1 MSKTI
6 YNEFGQRINYR
17 KICQEY
23 YGYTDE
29 EMTGMDVHHIDG
41 NRQNNDPANLQ
52 LLTPEEHAAIHEH
65 EFVMWSRKG
74 SKIGNLAFIKRM
86 KEKGP
91 TAKEIAEYNR
101 RREVFKT
108 NPLHT
113 KPVIGDGV
121 FYKTHKEA
129 AEATGLTRQTI
140 RNRIKNPRYDW
151 HYADN

>member
-74 SKIGNLAFIKRM
+74 SKMGNLAFIKIKCNKCIIIFYFM
-86 KEKGP
+86 VHIIG
-91 TAKEIAEYNR
+91 
-101 RREVFKT
+101 
-108 NPLHT
+108 T
-113 KPVIGDGV
+113 KP
-121 FYKTHKEA
+121 E
-129 AEATGLTRQTI
+129 
-140 RNRIKNPRYDW
+140 
-151 HYADN
+151 

>member
-1 MSKTI
+1 MSKDI
-6 YNEFGQRINYR
+6 YDEFGRKVNYR

-29 EMTGMDVHHIDG
+29 EMSGMDVHHIDG
-41 NRQNNDPANLQ
+41 NRQNNDPTNLQ
-52 LLTPEEHAAIHEH
+52 LLTPEEHAKIHKD
-65 EFVMWSRKG
+65 EFVLWARKG
-74 SKIGNLAFIKRM
+74 SKLGNAAFKKRM

-91 TAKEIAEYNR
+91 TAKELVEYNR
-101 RREVFKT
+101 RRKMFKT
-108 NPLHT
+108 NPIHT
-113 KPVIGDGV
+113 KAVVGDGV